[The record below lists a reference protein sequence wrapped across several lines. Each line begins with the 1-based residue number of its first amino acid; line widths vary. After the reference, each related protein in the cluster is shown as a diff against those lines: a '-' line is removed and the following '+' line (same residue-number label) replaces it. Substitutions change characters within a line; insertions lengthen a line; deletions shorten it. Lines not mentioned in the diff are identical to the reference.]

1 MGVPPMPSSGAYGYG
16 YSSPHQFNPRTEA
29 KANYDAA
36 IESITHARDE
46 LGIYSKEKAQQ
57 LMQVAHKN
65 FLDTLG
71 FGDNFSSATATR
83 ASSPHST
90 VGAKRPRLDGA
101 PETDRAAKD
110 AWAAKMD
117 SRGVGRDDSS
127 STSSA
132 AKPSSEDQRSLP

>member
-71 FGDNFSSATATR
+71 FGDNFST
-83 ASSPHST
+83 SPACTSR
-90 VGAKRPRLDGA
+90 AKRCKTGSARSA
-101 PETDRAAKD
+101 PVKTKT
-110 AWAAKMD
+110 
-117 SRGVGRDDSS
+117 SVGC
-127 STSSA
+127 A
-132 AKPSSEDQRSLP
+132 VEGG